1 MGGMLPASDPGYPL
15 AGGMTPMHELMEPL
29 PSGVWVYASKG
40 DNSGEDAA
48 WIVGRPGYRIV
59 PRRRGNMA
67 PSTLV
72 ETFALQ
78 RYRGRVETVK
88 SQLAAWGVQRLHA
101 RTYEGWPCTLLAS
114 LFALL
119 CVNADEQSG
128 DMSRGGWHARA
139 ISHRPRLPSFHR

>member
-1 MGGMLPASDPGYPL
+1 
-15 AGGMTPMHELMEPL
+15 MHELMEPL

-119 CVNADEQSG
+119 CVNAQQLPCPIGQCLVAASVLRVIAL
-128 DMSRGGWHARA
+128 RGSEG
-139 ISHRPRLPSFHR
+139 SQEG

>member
-1 MGGMLPASDPGYPL
+1 M
-15 AGGMTPMHELMEPL
+15 
-29 PSGVWVYASKG
+29 
-40 DNSGEDAA
+40 
-48 WIVGRPGYRIV
+48 

-67 PSTLV
+67 PSTLA

-78 RYRGRVETVK
+78 RYRRRVETVN

-101 RTYEGWPCTLLAS
+101 RTYERWLCMLLAS

-128 DMSRGGWHARA
+128 QCLVGDSMLVPYHTGLVCRH
-139 ISHRPRLPSFHR
+139 SHRLSVVC